1 MIHKGEV
8 DQEIKDGLG
17 EKQDQFLISP
27 SLASPGTSCELWQ
40 AAEAQGAS
48 FSFFICKMEG
58 TPPTGY
64 EAMNV

>member
-17 EKQDQFLISP
+17 EKRNQFLVIP
-27 SLASPGTSCELWQ
+27 SLASPGISCELWQ
-40 AAEAQGAS
+40 ATEAQEAS

-58 TPPTGY
+58 TPTSQG
-64 EAMNV
+64 MKL